1 MSAGACGSGMCGM
14 DHSCEKTIPET
25 VHPALHTGN
34 MGAKINGVILVSKTG
49 KKTGQCRRDKC
60 SNPISEN
67 PEANE
72 MRICDAH
79 FITYN
84 KNKENRK
91 SRYIAKVA
99 NSKIPSKT
107 LSAMEVKY
115 WGKNKHAPKTK
126 NQISRIWYS
135 TSRVRRSNVNH
146 ILKSREWLNTQ
157 SLLRNKKLHLYNSSL
172 FDYVQDICLLYQL
185 KFYCSRDFLNPN
197 NKYKKHSAPFI
208 STETPC
214 IVLNLE
220 VSFTFQTGRNINAND
235 EDIINTSSKGIIIVP
250 QKIRRMVTLRKAILR
265 KTYMEARP
273 LALRFPDKTKCMKKD
288 KKDTCN
294 ENLGLYSRLRKE
306 NDPELEGKMN
316 HLYKSLNPH
325 HPPYQYKAF
334 QRFHITEELPLFSLC
349 QTEYSRVYSPSRVFF
364 FFDVKDVF
372 KDNPIFNELFALVS
386 FYYLMSGEGTVVI
399 SRFLKWK
406 DALSNWRPHIYKNAS
421 NLLRIFLLNIFSI
434 DIKNKNE
441 IVPLYNKFF
450 SKDVIHLC
458 ISTNEIKSIISS

>member
-1 MSAGACGSGMCGM
+1 M
-14 DHSCEKTIPET
+14 
-25 VHPALHTGN
+25 
-34 MGAKINGVILVSKTG
+34 SKTG

-60 SNPISEN
+60 SNPLSEN

-99 NSKIPSKT
+99 NSEIPSKT

-115 WGKNKHAPKTK
+115 WSKNKHAPKTK
-126 NQISRIWYS
+126 NQISRAWYS

-185 KFYCSRDFLNPN
+185 KFHYSREFLNPN
-197 NKYKKHSAPFI
+197 NKYKKHSASFI
-208 STETPC
+208 STKTPF

-220 VSFTFQTGRNINAND
+220 VSFTFQTGRDINSHD
-235 EDIINTSSKGIIIVP
+235 EDIININSKGVIIIP

-273 LALRFPDKTKCMKKD
+273 LALRFSDKIKDTKKE

-294 ENLGLYSRLRKE
+294 DSLGLYSRLRKE
-306 NDPELEGKMN
+306 NNPELEGKMN
-316 HLYKSLNPH
+316 LLYKSLNPPQ
-325 HPPYQYKAF
+325 PPYQYKAF
-334 QRFHITEELPLFSLC
+334 HKVHITEELPLFSLC
-349 QTEYSRVYSPSRVFF
+349 HAEYSRVYSPSRVFF

-372 KDNPIFNELFALVS
+372 KENPIFNELFALVS
-386 FYYLMSGEGTVVI
+386 FYFLMSGEGVVVI

-406 DALSNWRPHIYKNAS
+406 EVLSNWRPHIYKNAS
-421 NLLRIFLLNIFSI
+421 NLLRIFVLNTFYS

-441 IVPLYNKFF
+441 IVSLYNKFF
-450 SKDVIHLC
+450 SRDVIHLC
-458 ISTNEIKSIISS
+458 TNTNEIKSII

>member
-1 MSAGACGSGMCGM
+1 M
-14 DHSCEKTIPET
+14 
-25 VHPALHTGN
+25 
-34 MGAKINGVILVSKTG
+34 SKTG

-60 SNPISEN
+60 SNPLSEN

-91 SRYIAKVA
+91 SRYIARVA
-99 NSKIPSKT
+99 NSEVSSKI
-107 LSAMEVKY
+107 LSAMEVKC
-115 WGKNKHAPKTK
+115 WRKNKHVPKTK
-126 NQISRIWYS
+126 SQISRIWYS
-135 TSRVRRSNVNH
+135 ASRVRRSNVNH

-197 NKYKKHSAPFI
+197 NKHKKHSAPFI

-220 VSFTFQTGRNINAND
+220 VSFTFQTGRDINAHD
-235 EDIINTSSKGIIIVP
+235 EDIININSKGVVIIP
-250 QKIRRMVTLRKAILR
+250 RKIRRMVTLRKAILR

-273 LALRFPDKTKCMKKD
+273 LALKISDKIKDTKKE

-294 ENLGLYSRLRKE
+294 DSLGLYSRLRKE
-306 NDPELEGKMN
+306 NDPDLEGKMN
-316 HLYKSLNPH
+316 RLYKSLNPPL
-325 HPPYQYKAF
+325 PPYQYRAF

-349 QTEYSRVYSPSRVFF
+349 HAEYSRVYSPSRVFF

-372 KDNPIFNELFALVS
+372 KGNPIFNELFALVS
-386 FYYLMSGEGTVVI
+386 FYFLMSGEGVLVM

-406 DALSNWRPHIYKNAS
+406 EVLSNWRPHIYKNAS
-421 NLLRIFLLNIFSI
+421 NLLRIFVLNTFSS

-441 IVPLYNKFF
+441 IVSLYNKFF
-450 SKDVIHLC
+450 SGDVIYLC
-458 ISTNEIKSIISS
+458 EKTNEIKSIIVD